1 MIPEVAFQAQ
11 PTSSRLLGRLQAVGG
26 VLESP
31 GQVQVLGLESGQA
44 TRGEPG
50 PAGNSDNRAIGFPM
64 FLGRLDARLDAV
76 ASHTGGSRRMVAL
89 VRMALFHA
97 HHSRQV
103 AAGRGDSAVLA
114 GNTRA
119 GCPHQRVRRGS
130 GDTHES

>member
-1 MIPEVAFQAQ
+1 MPEQ
-11 PTSSRLLGRLQAVGG
+11 
-26 VLESP
+26 E
-31 GQVQVLGLESGQA
+31 QVLGLESGQA
-44 TRGEPG
+44 THEEPG
-50 PAGNSDNRAIGFPM
+50 PAENSDNRVIGFPR
-64 FLGRLDARLDAV
+64 FLGRLGALLDAA

-130 GDTHES
+130 GDTHAS